1 MKNTL
6 ERINSRIPEAEEWIS
21 ELEDQ
26 TVEITSEEKNKVKRL
41 KRNEDSVRDLWD
53 HIKHTNIP
61 TTGFPEEEENKW
73 YEKVFEEII
82 VENFPNMKKE
92 IAN

>member
-1 MKNTL
+1 M
-6 ERINSRIPEAEEWIS
+6 
-21 ELEDQ
+21 
-26 TVEITSEEKNKVKRL
+26 EITSEEKNKVKRL

-53 HIKHTNIP
+53 HIKHTNIR

-73 YEKVFEEII
+73 YNKVFEEII

-92 IAN
+92 IAVKSKRQKESHTG

>member
-1 MKNTL
+1 M
-6 ERINSRIPEAEEWIS
+6 
-21 ELEDQ
+21 
-26 TVEITSEEKNKVKRL
+26 EITSEEKNKVKRL

>member
-1 MKNTL
+1 M
-6 ERINSRIPEAEEWIS
+6 
-21 ELEDQ
+21 
-26 TVEITSEEKNKVKRL
+26 EITSEEKNKVKRL

-53 HIKHTNIP
+53 HIKHTNIS